1 MDAESIPASS
11 TITLGDFVKD
21 ISELR
26 KMMTEEQVSESEK
39 NFRRFYPK
47 GTSVV
52 CCTSEVDEDGEKYL
66 RKVDLKDFD

>member
-39 NFRRFYPK
+39 NFRRFYPE
-47 GTSVV
+47 GTPIVG
-52 CCTSEVDEDGEKYL
+52 CTSYEDEETYL